1 MARKARNILTEELV
15 YEESEQEPK
24 HYTAIYA
31 RKSLDDKESLDI
43 QIRMLR
49 EYVDESEDL
58 ILYQVF
64 SDNGFSGVNFERPA
78 FLRMIEEMKL
88 GKFKT
93 IVVKDGSRLGRNYL
107 EAGAYMENIFPQY
120 DIRFISV
127 NDRYDSSRA
136 ECRQDG
142 ISLPLKNIMNE
153 QYSKDLSRK
162 LSPAFRIRQMEGKFI
177 GGFTTYGY
185 LKDKKD
191 RNKLV
196 VDMDAAPIVHRIF
209 QSKAEGMSD
218 GAIARELN
226 VEGILSPF
234 AYRYAKGL
242 VKAEK
247 YRDMPWKR
255 GTISQI
261 ISNPIYLGN
270 MVQGRTR
277 QSLSMHEEKHRTPEN
292 EWIVVEG
299 THEAIINQQ
308 LFDTAKHI
316 LSERKKKYHK
326 NPEPQQKPVEN
337 LLRGKVFCGDCGRAM
352 ELTKSVSAVAT
363 NRYYRCKLYNETAG
377 QRCSLKSVRK
387 EELEKIVLEM
397 IQYHMKWYCNVSEV
411 IKELNRTEPEKKKLT
426 ECKEKI
432 ETLTAEWHRN
442 ITLANGLNEDYQQ
455 QLLDESEYTFLKLEY
470 DRKIKALDRQIKQ
483 LKEYTDTFKADFT
496 GSKVLDRKIK
506 TFQSFQPQSLNKE
519 MVEAFISRVEIS
531 DAKHITIKLNCRDE
545 LLNVSQIA
553 RERGVEGIDGIK

>member
-1 MARKARNILTEELV
+1 
-15 YEESEQEPK
+15 
-24 HYTAIYA
+24 
-31 RKSLDDKESLDI
+31 
-43 QIRMLR
+43 
-49 EYVDESEDL
+49 
-58 ILYQVF
+58 
-64 SDNGFSGVNFERPA
+64 
-78 FLRMIEEMKL
+78 
-88 GKFKT
+88 
-93 IVVKDGSRLGRNYL
+93 
-107 EAGAYMENIFPQY
+107 MENIFPQY
-120 DIRFISV
+120 DIRFISI

-162 LSPAFRIRQMEGKFI
+162 SSPAFRIRQMEGKFI

-185 LKDKKD
+185 LKDKND

-196 VDMDAAPIVHRIF
+196 VDMDVAPIVHRIF

-226 VEGILSPF
+226 EEGILSPF

-247 YRDMPWKR
+247 YKDMPWKR
-255 GTISQI
+255 GTISQMI
-261 ISNPIYLGN
+261 CNPIYLGN

-277 QSLSMHEEKHRTPEN
+277 QSLSMHEEKHKTTEN

-299 THEAIINQQ
+299 THEAMISQQ
-308 LFDTAKHI
+308 LFDTVKHMI
-316 LSERKKKYHK
+316 SKRKEKYHK
-326 NPEPQQKPVEN
+326 NTDPQRKPVEN

-377 QRCSLKSVRK
+377 ERCSLKSVRK
-387 EELEKIVLEM
+387 EEIEKLVLEM
-397 IQYHMKWYCNVSEV
+397 IQYHTKWYCNVNEV
-411 IKELNRTEPEKKKLT
+411 IKELNRTNSAKKKFT

-432 ETLTAEWHRN
+432 ETLTAEWQRN
-442 ITLANGLNEDYQQ
+442 VTLANGLNEDYQQ

-470 DRKIKALDRQIKQ
+470 DRKIKALDRGIKQ
-483 LKEYTDTFKADFT
+483 LKEYADTFRSDFT
-496 GSKVLDRKIK
+496 GSKVLDRKIR
-506 TFQSFQPQSLNKE
+506 TFQSIRPQSLNRE
-519 MVEAFISRVEIS
+519 RVEAFISRVEIY
-531 DAKHITIKLNCRDE
+531 DAKRIAIKLNCRDE

-553 RERGVEGIDGIK
+553 RERGVEGIDCIK